1 MIAPNQHQTVM
12 LPHLSKREELSS
24 NVKRWCINLNGS

>member
-12 LPHLSKREELSS
+12 IPHLSKKEEKTNKCS
-24 NVKRWCINLNGS
+24 